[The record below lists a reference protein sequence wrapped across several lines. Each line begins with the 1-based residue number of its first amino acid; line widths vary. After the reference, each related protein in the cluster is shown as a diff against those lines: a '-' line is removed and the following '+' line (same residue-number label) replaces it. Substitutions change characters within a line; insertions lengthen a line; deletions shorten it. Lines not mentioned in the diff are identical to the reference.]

1 MCARRGLS
9 GKVSISIRKKDR
21 GHLRENPLSALSE
34 YFFQTMR
41 NTNGFN
47 QVYEFGYVYVGFGFV
62 DLFQLIWG
70 IYQNIEDK
78 ALKLI
83 FHGFDMSRV
92 VTLRSKLIYGAMK
105 HFKETEI
112 STESILQIWFS
123 SCWDIQTETC
133 FEKIVHAALNSPTK
147 FNLEKEDETLLRK
160 WENVD
165 ITKTRAKKMFSE
177 GLRNCSFDAV
187 WNMKFEEDRIAFC
200 RYLFTGC
207 IFVEENKIVCGN
219 PTMFT
224 KHDGSSKMN
233 EESFFKAIEL
243 SGIVHGRDISILSS
257 LYATILQATCE
268 AASKFRDLV
277 HCDRIQC
284 SFETKFIDPKDM
296 EFARR
301 IRELSP
307 YGIDWSNIPD
317 FWPKKYFIEFARACS
332 VEETIHQ
339 IHFLNWVWY
348 VFGACHIDW
357 APKQDQC
364 IRIYQQFQSESAI
377 QKTKLKSL
385 LRDTLQ
391 DTFFVGDV
399 YVNDLTCINAYLSN
413 MYKSKF
419 EDYFLSDENGK
430 LLNRLKVSYC
440 DILVSPFF
448 NQSPTMFR
456 TVFSFN
462 DTLIFEHHSQ

>member
-1 MCARRGLS
+1 
-9 GKVSISIRKKDR
+9 
-21 GHLRENPLSALSE
+21 
-34 YFFQTMR
+34 MR
-41 NTNGFN
+41 NTSVFN
-47 QVYEFGYVYVGFGFV
+47 QVHEFGYVYVGFGFV

-70 IYQNIEDK
+70 IYQNIEDRT
-78 ALKLI
+78 LKLI

-92 VTLRSKLIYGAMK
+92 VTLRSKIIYGAMK

-112 STESILQIWFS
+112 STKSILQIWFS

-133 FEKIVHAALNSPTK
+133 FKKIVHAALNNPTK

-160 WENVD
+160 WEIVD

-177 GLRNCSFDAV
+177 GLRNSSFDAV

-224 KHDGSSKMN
+224 KHDGSSKMK
-233 EESFFKAIEL
+233 EEAFFKAIKL
-243 SGIVHGRDISILSS
+243 SDITCGRDISILSS

-284 SFETKFIDPKDM
+284 SFESKFIDPKDM

-317 FWPKKYFIEFARACS
+317 YWPKRDFIKFSRACS

-339 IHFLNWVWY
+339 LHFLNWTSY
-348 VFGACHIDW
+348 VFGASHVDW
-357 APKQDQC
+357 ASNRDQC
-364 IRIYQQFQSESAI
+364 IRIYDEFQSELVK
-377 QKTKLKSL
+377 QRKKFERL
-385 LRDTLQ
+385 LQGTLLQ
-391 DTFFVGDV
+391 FFVDDV
-399 YVNDLTCINAYLSN
+399 YVNDLNCINACLSN
-413 MYKSKF
+413 MCKSTF

-430 LLNRLKVSYC
+430 LLNRVEESYC
-440 DILVSPFF
+440 DGLISPFF
-448 NQSPTMFR
+448 DQSPTMFR
-456 TVFSFN
+456 TGFSFN
-462 DTLIFEHHSQ
+462 DTLRLQLTSSTIANS